1 MWRRR
6 WRMARY
12 VTLRML
18 LLSVLVLTGT
28 GWWLAGTE
36 SGARVAVPWISGLT
50 PNVRMQ
56 YADGTL
62 LGPLHLQALAIKTK
76 TARIGIDD
84 IHLDWSP
91 GCLWLGEICLRD
103 AKLSTLI
110 IELPPSS
117 TTPQKNKA
125 AALPSLD
132 LPLDIDIDHISLA
145 AIEIVRDEKRTRY
158 TELAASLRWQNQL
171 LTINHLVVGMPS
183 WAVTVTGTLNTRD
196 DWPIDASAQ
205 LQTPRLK
212 TPDKNASGFTLGG
225 TISGSLRD
233 TRLALVST
241 GPIAADIHATI
252 ATLQPGMPFS
262 ATLNAARVMVPP
274 RAAPEKAA
282 VIEQLQLTGQG
293 ELLGPITLTGRGRID
308 TPWTPPI
315 PATVRASGT
324 WRGIEQGEISIAEP
338 KIAATIITD
347 YDWLGTQQFRARVDV
362 HKLDL
367 ALVNPAI
374 PSQLAGTLH
383 VDGTIEKGTTTVA
396 VNVNTLSGTLRAWPF
411 HMQGPLRWENTH
423 WVFDNFILQQGK
435 NIVRIKGVLA
445 EQWQANAALELGDLQ
460 TLQPLFSGTAL
471 GAAKISGAPTDPDF
485 TYTLN
490 AANMQLPMVT
500 LPALPNSAARTI
512 RLPAADWQFNGRAT
526 LRGTQLQDAH
536 TINSDFFVG
545 AQGTIDWQDAL
556 RWDINSKL
564 GNFPLHTLLPEL
576 GGRVGGSFAARGNLI
591 NKPDNKISN
600 ILETL
605 TITTALTGSLDELP
619 LQVNVDM
626 DYTPERTEVRELK
639 LLHGNNHL
647 TLSGLLAP
655 DSIALD
661 IDADAPELAT
671 SLREF
676 SGSTRVQARISG
688 PRDAPDADITIAGQS
703 LYWKKTGQ
711 TLGIGALSANLHLD
725 EGARAN
731 STLLLTANDL
741 RIGDNKLALQSMQS
755 LRFEIAG
762 TRADHR
768 LDFTTELIAGE
779 NPASAQL
786 VIAGTFNESPN
797 EPTATPLTAMWQ
809 GHLRDGNITAND
821 WRFASVGEPALTFN
835 RQILTVDAHCW
846 RDQGARICLTAP
858 AVLGQSGHIVGEAF
872 HLPLANLLNRFL
884 PADTV
889 LTGRVGGTF
898 SANWHDGKL
907 DNFALDWR
915 NADPLQLA
923 LANDTPTD
931 NRRNIGRI
939 EQLLATARI
948 DHDGMRFAANMDGAD
963 TGKIDAV
970 LNVAAATTT
979 TTTTENRALDGH
991 LHISNLRVG
1000 LLEAFS
1006 WQLQDIGGTLDATL
1020 AISGHTNQP
1029 LFTGNVGID
1038 QVHFSLT
1045 RLPIS
1050 VLDLNIDGK
1059 INGNQLYFSG
1069 AFRTPESGEPAR
1081 MEGSMD
1087 LGSTPWHGKAT
1098 LESNNLVIALLPQ
1111 YHFTTAP
1118 RLQLDIQPEQ
1128 LLLTGTV
1135 RVPSGHIKLKSL
1147 PIQSVRRSPDVVI
1160 IGENNTRDEK
1170 GFTFHQFTDI
1180 RLALG
1185 NDIHFDA
1192 FGGTGLVGGDL
1203 RVRSR
1208 PGLPLLVNGELHVTE
1223 GKYIAFGQSLTLK
1236 QADIIFNG
1244 PADQPLID
1252 ALAVREINDPVVREV
1267 GLRLSGSLHAPETV
1281 LWSMPELPPQE
1292 VVSWLVTGQ
1301 SISAGPVNLRGE
1313 AAQAA
1318 FSAGLAQGS
1327 VLLSQ
1332 AGQHIG
1338 LENVQLSATNTA
1350 TNEGEQAE
1358 VQVGTRLNKAVYV
1371 GYNRRVFT
1379 GEESVLL
1386 RLQLSR
1392 RLMLEALSGLESALD
1407 IFYTF
1412 EF

>member
-18 LLSVLVLTGT
+18 LLSILVLTGT

-50 PNVRMQ
+50 PNFRVQ

-62 LGPLHLQALAIKTK
+62 LGPLHLQALVVKTK
-76 TARIGIDD
+76 TTRIAADD
-84 IHLDWSP
+84 VQLDWSP
-91 GCLWLGEICLRD
+91 GCLLLGEICIRD
-103 AKLSTLI
+103 AKISTLI
-110 IELPPSS
+110 IELPPTE
-117 TTPQKNKA
+117 TTQQKNKA
-125 AALPSLD
+125 GTLPALN
-132 LPLDIDIDHISLA
+132 LPLDVDIDNISLA
-145 AIEIVRDEKRTRY
+145 AVEIVRGDKRTRY
-158 TELAASLRWQNQL
+158 TELAASLRWQNQQL
-171 LTINHLVVGMPS
+171 AISELVIGMPT
-183 WAVTVTGTLNTRD
+183 WAMMATGTLGTTG
-196 DWPIDASAQ
+196 DWPITVSAH
-205 LQTPRLK
+205 LQIPRLK
-212 TPDKNASGFTLGG
+212 TPNQNGSGFTLGG

-233 TRLALVST
+233 TRLTLVST
-241 GPIAADIHATI
+241 GPIAADINATV

-262 ATLNAARVMVPP
+262 ATLNAARVLVPP
-274 RAAPEKAA
+274 RAEPEKAA
-282 VIEQLQLTGQG
+282 VIEQLQLIGQG

-308 TPWTPPI
+308 TPWTPPV
-315 PATVRASGT
+315 PATVRANGT
-324 WRGIEQGEISIAEP
+324 WRGIERGEISIEGP
-338 KIAATIITD
+338 QLSATIISD
-347 YDWLGTQQFRARVDV
+347 YQWIGTQQFHARVDV
-362 HKLDL
+362 HQLDL
-367 ALVNPAI
+367 ALVNPAM
-374 PSQLAGTLH
+374 PSQLAGTLAI
-383 VDGTIEKGTTTVA
+383 DGTIANGKTIVA
-396 VNVNTLSGTLRAWPF
+396 VNVNTLTGTLRAWPF
-411 HMQGPLRWENTH
+411 RMQGPLRWENTH
-423 WVFDNFILQQGK
+423 WVFDNFVLQQGE
-435 NIVRIKGVLA
+435 NVARIKGVLA

-460 TLQPLFSGTAL
+460 TLHPLFSGTAL
-471 GAAKISGAPTDPDF
+471 GEAKISGAPTDPDF
-485 TYTLN
+485 TYALN
-490 AANMQLPMVT
+490 AANMQLPTVT
-500 LPALPNSAARTI
+500 LPALPNSTARTI

-526 LRGTQLQDAH
+526 LRGTQLHDAH
-536 TINSDFFVG
+536 ILNSDFSVG
-545 AQGTIDWQDAL
+545 AQGTIDWQNAL

-591 NKPDNKISN
+591 NKPDSKAGNT
-600 ILETL
+600 LETL
-605 TITTALTGSLDELP
+605 AIKTALTGSLDELP
-619 LQVNVDM
+619 LQINADM
-626 DYTPERTEVRELK
+626 NYTPARTEVRELK

-647 TLSGLLAP
+647 ILSGLLAP
-655 DSIALD
+655 DRIALD

-671 SLREF
+671 SFREF
-676 SGSTRVQARISG
+676 SGSTRVQARVSG
-688 PRDAPDADITIAGQS
+688 PRDAPDADITIEGQS
-703 LYWKKTGQ
+703 LHWQKTGQ
-711 TLGIGALSANLHLD
+711 TLGIGVLSANMHLD
-725 EGARAN
+725 EGARAD

-741 RIGDNKLALQSMQS
+741 RIGDNKLMLQSMQS
-755 LRFEIAG
+755 LRFEISG
-762 TRADHR
+762 TLADHR
-768 LDFTTELIAGE
+768 LAFTTELIAGE
-779 NPASAQL
+779 NPVSAQL
-786 VIAGTFNESPN
+786 VIAGSFNEPDEKSAAN
-797 EPTATPLTAMWQ
+797 PTLLSTPWQ
-809 GHLRDGNITAND
+809 GRLRDGSITAND
-821 WRFASVGEPALTFN
+821 WRFASAGEPALAFH
-835 RQILTVDAHCW
+835 RQILTVGAHCW

-858 AVLGQSGHIVGEAF
+858 AVLGQSGNIVGEAF
-872 HLPLANLLNRFL
+872 HLPIANLLNRFL

-889 LTGRVGGTF
+889 LTGRVGGNF
-898 SANWHDGKL
+898 SANWHNGEL

-923 LANDTPTD
+923 LANDTLTD
-931 NRRNIGRI
+931 ARRDIGRI
-939 EQLLATARI
+939 EQLVATARI
-948 DHDGMRFAANMDGAD
+948 DHDGMRFAVDMDGAD
-963 TGKIDAV
+963 TGKIDAA
-970 LNVAAATTT
+970 LNVAAATD
-979 TTTTENRALDGH
+979 NGALDGH

-1020 AISGHTNQP
+1020 AITGHTNHP
-1029 LFTGNVGID
+1029 LFTGNIGIN

-1050 VLDLNIDGK
+1050 VLDLNIDGR

-1069 AFRTPESGEPAR
+1069 DFRTPESGEPAR
-1081 MEGSMD
+1081 MEGNMD

-1128 LLLTGTV
+1128 LRLTGTV

-1147 PIQSVRRSPDVVI
+1147 PMQSVRRSPDVVI
-1160 IGENNTRDEK
+1160 IGDNNARDEK

-1180 RLALG
+1180 KLALG

-1223 GKYIAFGQSLTLK
+1223 GKYSALGQSLTLK
-1236 QADIIFNG
+1236 QADVIFNG

-1267 GLRLSGSLHAPETV
+1267 GLRLSGSLRAPETV

-1338 LENVQLSATNTA
+1338 LEGLQLSATNTA
-1350 TNEGEQAE
+1350 TTKGEQTD
-1358 VQVGTRLNKAVYV
+1358 VQVGTHLNKSVYV

-1392 RLMLEALSGLESALD
+1392 RLMLEALSGLKSALD